1 MALSQQ
7 GETQEGPLKSPLQGT
22 FLEECAA
29 GFAINSDPKSSFNQT
44 TGIRGLGL
52 LQRDHNQLL

>member
-1 MALSQQ
+1 MALSQR

-29 GFAINSDPKSSFNQT
+29 GFAINSNPKSSFNQT
-44 TGIRGLGL
+44 TGIRGLGP